1 MKIPYLKKK
10 PELKSYHNVTWEDN
24 YSWIHQKNI
33 LEVLR
38 DKTKLDPEVKNYLD
52 EENSYANYHLKDTE
66 NLQKKL
72 FDEIK
77 GRIKL
82 DDESLPYKD
91 HTYEYWSKT
100 TAVGNYSIKLR
111 KKIDTDLVEEIWNG
125 DEEKK
130 KLETEYFGVG
140 DLEVSNNDKYL
151 GYSLDIK
158 GSEYYTIFIRDIKTN
173 EIITKEISETSGG
186 ITFSLDDKY
195 VFYSKLDQ
203 NHRARKIYRHEI
215 GNFNGQDELIFEEKS
230 EAFTVSIGL
239 SSDEKYYFINT
250 SDHNTSEQYY
260 FGVDEINI
268 KPKLIIKREKGII
281 YSVSSWDSKFFNH
294 TNKDA
299 EDFKIDVSDSLEKQ
313 NWKTFIPPRDE
324 VLIGGCTFL
333 KNWIIRSETSNALDK
348 LFVKNISSGVEEELI
363 FSNETVYVPGISLIQ
378 KDRDT
383 DNVYL
388 GYSSPKTP
396 SRVYS
401 YNLSTKTKKLVKE
414 QEIPSGHN
422 PEDYIV
428 ERVDYKSHDGRLVP
442 LTITRHKKT
451 KIDGSANLLL
461 YGYGSYGSSM
471 SPNFSSTRLSLIN
484 RDIIWA
490 TAHIRGGME
499 KGMKWWKEGK
509 LINKKNTFEDYIHAA
524 KYLID
529 NNYSSKGKIIG
540 MGGSAGGLLMGA
552 VVNQAPE
559 LFLGI
564 IMAVPFV
571 DSLTTNLDHSLPLT
585 VGEFDEFGNA
595 KDIKEHFDYI
605 FSYAPYNNIKKMDY
619 PHILITTSLSA
630 NTLAVTPEPHENTI
644 FLLWSKLNG
653 LNFSTILSLAINVRS
668 SVFINS
674 EKGKQNE
681 FLIDPLL
688 KPFLGSATFPSNL
701 SILLASITLNSFSEI
716 FLSISCLSFT
726 SFLFSLAL

>member
-1 MKIPYLKKK
+1 MKVPYLKKK
-10 PELKSYHNVTWEDN
+10 LELKTCHNIEWEDN

-33 LEVLR
+33 LEVLK
-38 DKTKLDPEVKNYLD
+38 DKTKLDTEVKKYLD
-52 EENSYANYHLKDTE
+52 EENSYAEHHLKDTKE
-66 NLQKKL
+66 YQKIL

-91 HTYEYWSKT
+91 HTYEYWTKT
-100 TAVGNYSIKLR
+100 TTIGNYSIKLR
-111 KKIDTDLVEEIWNG
+111 KKINSKDIEEIWNG

-130 KLETEYFGVG
+130 KLNTEYFGVG

-151 GYSLDIK
+151 GYSLDVK
-158 GSEYYTIFIRDIKTN
+158 GSEYYTIYIRDINTKKN
-173 EIITKEISETSGG
+173 VTKEINETSGS

-195 VFYSKLDQ
+195 IFYTKLDEH
-203 NHRARKIYRHEI
+203 HRARKIYRHKI
-215 GNFNGQDELIFEEKS
+215 GNFTDEDELIFEEKS
-230 EAFTVSIGL
+230 EAFSVGIGI
-239 SSDEKYYFINT
+239 SADEKYYFINS

-260 FGVDEINI
+260 FNIDEVQP
-268 KPKLIIKREKGII
+268 KPKLIIKRERGTL
-281 YSVSSWDSKFFNH
+281 YSISSWDGKFYNH

-299 EDFKIDVSDSLEKQ
+299 EDFKIDVSDSLENQ
-313 NWKTFIPPRDE
+313 NWKNFISAKDE

-348 LFVKNISSGVEEELI
+348 LFIRNIATGKEEELI
-363 FSNETVYVPGISLIQ
+363 FSDEKIYVPGVSLMQ
-378 KDRDT
+378 RDRDT

-396 SRVYS
+396 SRVYL
-401 YNLSTKTKKLVKE
+401 YNLSNKSKKLVKE

-422 PEDYIV
+422 PDDYIV
-428 ERVDYKSHDGRLVP
+428 ERVEFKSHDGRLVP

-471 SPNFSSTRLSLIN
+471 SPSFSSTRLSLIN

-509 LINKKNTFEDYIHAA
+509 LTNKKNTFEDYIYAA

-552 VVNQAPE
+552 VVNQAPD

-595 KDIKEHFDYI
+595 KDNKEHFDYI

-619 PHILITTSLSA
+619 PHMLITTSLSD
-630 NTLAVTPEPHENTI
+630 NRVLFDEPAKFTAKLRDYKTDNN
-644 FLLWSKLNG
+644 LL
-653 LNFSTILSLAINVRS
+653 
-668 SVFINS
+668 
-674 EKGKQNE
+674 
-681 FLIDPLL
+681 LL
-688 KPFLGSATFPSNL
+688 KTEMNAGHGGKSGRDGA
-701 SILLASITLNSFSEI
+701 IEEI
-716 FLSISCLSFT
+716 AIDYAFALKISKKI
-726 SFLFSLAL
+726 